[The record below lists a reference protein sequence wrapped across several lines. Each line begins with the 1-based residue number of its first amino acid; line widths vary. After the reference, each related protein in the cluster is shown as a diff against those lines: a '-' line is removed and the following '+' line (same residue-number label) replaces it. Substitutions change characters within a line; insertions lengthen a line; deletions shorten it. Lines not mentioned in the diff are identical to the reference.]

1 VLNYA
6 TFIGRVWDMDIVD
19 KLEGLSTWQ
28 VLEQSAEAVPEKTA
42 VIHGNEKTTYRELY
56 SMAEAMAA
64 SVAELGL
71 VKGDRVA
78 VYMPNSIELMAA
90 FYALQ
95 KLGLIVVWI
104 NPNYR
109 KEDARF
115 ILKDSGARALVLFHE
130 WDGYNY
136 LDAISSVRKGL
147 SSLEFILAVCSKE
160 IEGDG
165 VYPFHRLLEEGQG
178 KSAPAADIDNQKD
191 LSMLLYTSGTTGK
204 PKGAMICHYAAVRG
218 SWEYSRGFG
227 ATSDDIFIGFLPMC
241 HSYGCGAVLIQPI
254 VLQSTVAIMDK
265 FEPERAFQIIEQHKV
280 TLQPGAPAHYILE
293 LNHPKRNDYDL
304 TSLRAGL
311 IAGQIAPEGLITRVE
326 REMGVY
332 LTSFWGASEVGP
344 GLGVICPYPT
354 PLEVREKYI
363 GKPIADTEVRVVD
376 PETREE
382 VPDGEIGELTVSG
395 WHVMKG
401 YWKNPEETNKQIIDG
416 WLFMGDLVSREK
428 DGFLRIYGRTKDLIN
443 RGGFKIYPS
452 ELESLIVEHPK
463 VEQVCMVAT
472 PNPVLGESICACI
485 IPVKGHSL
493 SLSELRDFL
502 KDKIAPHKLPDEL
515 CLMEDFPR
523 LSGGV
528 KINKFG
534 KGGLAELAA
543 KDERRERFRK

>member
-1 VLNYA
+1 
-6 TFIGRVWDMDIVD
+6 MDIVD

-218 SWEYSRGFG
+218 SWEYSQGFG
-227 ATSDDIFIGFLPMC
+227 ATGEDIHRL
-241 HSYGCGAVLIQPI
+241 
-254 VLQSTVAIMDK
+254 
-265 FEPERAFQIIEQHKV
+265 
-280 TLQPGAPAHYILE
+280 PAHVPFLWM
-293 LNHPKRNDYDL
+293 R
-304 TSLRAGL
+304 G
-311 IAGQIAPEGLITRVE
+311 
-326 REMGVY
+326 
-332 LTSFWGASEVGP
+332 GP
-344 GLGVICPYPT
+344 DSTCCSPV
-354 PLEVREKYI
+354 
-363 GKPIADTEVRVVD
+363 
-376 PETREE
+376 
-382 VPDGEIGELTVSG
+382 
-395 WHVMKG
+395 
-401 YWKNPEETNKQIIDG
+401 
-416 WLFMGDLVSREK
+416 
-428 DGFLRIYGRTKDLIN
+428 N
-443 RGGFKIYPS
+443 RGHNG
-452 ELESLIVEHPK
+452 
-463 VEQVCMVAT
+463 
-472 PNPVLGESICACI
+472 
-485 IPVKGHSL
+485 
-493 SLSELRDFL
+493 
-502 KDKIAPHKLPDEL
+502 
-515 CLMEDFPR
+515 
-523 LSGGV
+523 
-528 KINKFG
+528 
-534 KGGLAELAA
+534 
-543 KDERRERFRK
+543 